1 MSEGHSEDRP
11 AEGTELPEEPAPQ
24 PPPATGAPPR
34 NPQRA
39 AVLWLSAL
47 LVVIVAGVASSPFW
61 APYLAPLLSWGAGR
75 GIGVEKI
82 AALDARV
89 AALEQRPAAP
99 VVDTEA
105 IRSAIAAMGRRIDQL
120 GSAADN
126 RLSELEKRPVQTG
139 IDADAIKSE
148 EAALAHRIDQLE
160 QRLAAAETQSASR
173 AASEATALEKINGE
187 LSRLGS
193 TTAELA
199 QQLPGLE
206 QQVKSRSGAEQADAE
221 LAMLLLRIHEAVDQA
236 RPFPAE
242 YSALKALA
250 HATDL
255 TTQDE
260 PLSEAAQN
268 GVASRAVL
276 SKRLAELAGQ
286 VATGTEPPP
295 ASDWGAQTLAR
306 LRGLVTIRRI
316 DGPSQTAPEAAVS
329 AAQAALARG
338 DLAGAVA
345 ALEPLT
351 GSNAAA
357 ARPWLQM
364 ARQRLAVE
372 TALDHLQQSLQER
385 LRPPAV
391 PGASPAEPGNK
402 AKTPS

>member
-61 APYLAPLLSWGAGR
+61 ASYLAPLLSWGAGR

-187 LSRLGS
+187 LS
-193 TTAELA
+193 
-199 QQLPGLE
+199 GLE

-255 TTQDE
+255 TTQVE